1 MSKHQSPADIATLI
15 EAACRQRDGA
25 YAIHS
30 GFAVGA
36 ALETA
41 DGRVFTGCNVE
52 NDSYGL
58 SICAE
63 RVAIFKA
70 VSEGCREFHRMVVV
84 ATPLA
89 SPCGACR
96 QVMSQFFGDEVE
108 IIAVDAGNAES
119 HKFWTMNELLPD
131 RFRFER

>member
-1 MSKHQSPADIATLI
+1 MTTPATPADIATLI
-15 EAACRQRDGA
+15 EAACLQREAA

-36 ALETA
+36 ALETV
-41 DGRVFTGCNVE
+41 DGRLFTGCNIE
-52 NDSYGL
+52 NDSFGL
-58 SICAE
+58 SMCAE

-70 VSEGCREFHRMVVV
+70 VSDGCREFRRMVVV

-96 QVMSQFFGDEVE
+96 QVMSQFFGDQTE
-108 IIAVDAGNAES
+108 IISVDAGNPEA
-119 HKFWTMNELLPD
+119 HRFWTMNELLPD
-131 RFRFER
+131 HFRFEK